1 VARQRLIAAG
11 SVFLWLAH
19 VVAVTWLGSAEQG
32 PLVSDVIQLTLGL
45 VLICAIVDASKRS
58 TGFARSF
65 WHLVAMAYLLWL
77 IAQGLSV
84 YGDLVDSTPIAWT
97 QNLLFCFWFA
107 PLAMALFLDPERDTG
122 RLDVFVALD
131 FVQATLVCVAG
142 YVYFFYLPQANSPPE
157 LSESV
162 WTPYFVGYGVVAVA
176 FILRALVAPSKDVHV
191 LFGRF
196 GAFLIL
202 SGFVDAYY
210 YYGVGANLKT
220 GTSFDLL
227 WSALLLVPAF
237 IAVTWKQADAPAL
250 EVAPLWRGKSLHSEV
265 FCLLYPLMVLCMS
278 LRIALERLWLAALVV
293 LLSFA
298 CSSARLLVTQN
309 RLWVTREMLRWEAS
323 SDSLTA
329 VWNHKA
335 ILKIL
340 ERELVRA
347 ERDHQSVGVILI
359 DVDHFKAINDNHGHA
374 AGDSVLR
381 SLAGEITAMLR
392 PYDSLGRYGG
402 EEFIIVAPSCDLR
415 ETGELAER
423 IRMHVAACRFMA
435 AGASI
440 QVSLSL
446 GVATGERIADFEKT
460 LHASDTAMY
469 EAKDAGRNRVEP
481 ILWRSACAGQNASG

>member
-1 VARQRLIAAG
+1 MGRRRLIAVV
-11 SVFLWLAH
+11 SVLLWLAH
-19 VVAVTWLGSAEQG
+19 IVAVTWLGSAEQG
-32 PLVSDVIQLTLGL
+32 PLVSDVIQLTLGF
-45 VLICAIVDASKRS
+45 VLICAIVDAANRS
-58 TGFARSF
+58 RDFARTF
-65 WHLVAMAYLLWL
+65 WHLVAMAYLLWFV
-77 IAQGLSV
+77 AQGLSV
-84 YGDLVDSTPIAWT
+84 YGDLVDSTTIAWT

-131 FVQATLVCVAG
+131 FVQGTLVCITG
-142 YVYFFYLPQANSPPE
+142 YLYFFYLPQAQSPPE

-162 WTPYFVGYGVVAVA
+162 WAPYFVGYGIVAIA
-176 FILRALVAPSKDVHV
+176 FILRALVTPSRDVRA

-210 YYGVGANLKT
+210 YYGVGANVKT

-227 WSALLLVPAF
+227 WSTLLLVPAF
-237 IAVTWKQADAPAL
+237 IAVTWKQAAAPTH
-250 EVAPLWRGKSLHSEV
+250 EVAPRWRSKSLHSEI
-265 FCLLYPLMVLCMS
+265 FCLLYPLMVLGMS
-278 LRIALERLWLAALVV
+278 LRIARERLWLAAFVV

-309 RLWVTREMLRWEAS
+309 RLWVTKEMLRWEAS

-329 VWNHKA
+329 IWNHKA

-347 ERDHQSVGVILI
+347 ERDHQPVGVIMI

-381 SLAGEITAMLR
+381 SVASEITAMLR
-392 PYDSLGRYGG
+392 PYDSVGRYGG
-402 EEFIIVAPSCDLR
+402 EEFIIVAPSCGLK
-415 ETGELAER
+415 ETWELAER
-423 IRMHVAACRFMA
+423 IRTHVARCSFK
-435 AGASI
+435 AGVGNV

-446 GVATGERIADFEKT
+446 GVATGDAVADFEKT

-469 EAKDAGRNRVEP
+469 EAKYAGRNRVGP
-481 ILWRSACAGQNASG
+481 TLSRSASAGQNVSR